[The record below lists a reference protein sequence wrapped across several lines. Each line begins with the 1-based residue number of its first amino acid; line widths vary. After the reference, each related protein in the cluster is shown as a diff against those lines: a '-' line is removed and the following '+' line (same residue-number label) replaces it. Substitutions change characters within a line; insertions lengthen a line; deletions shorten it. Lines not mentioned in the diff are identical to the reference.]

1 MVIVDKCIEFEF
13 DEKKYQDWISDRKVW
28 DEFVAKNIPK
38 RMKPKLRQD
47 IDDDQ
52 NETQNTSA
60 GNNQMLK
67 CRKCRADQIK
77 NNQLYENEDEGEKRK

>member
-38 RMKPKLRQD
+38 RLKHKLRQD
-47 IDDDQ
+47 IDDDL
-52 NETQNTSA
+52 NDTQNSSA
-60 GNNQMLK
+60 GINQMLK
-67 CRKCRADQIK
+67 CRKCRAD
-77 NNQLYENEDEGEKRK
+77 